1 MDVTFVSVAVL
12 LLLLL
17 LFASYVKTSPNIAMV
32 ISGLTKKP
40 RYLVGKVDSVYRSSK
55 RQTNCIWGRL
65 LWTSRPRRLFPQTT
79 SSM

>member
-32 ISGLTKKP
+32 IDRK
-40 RYLVGKVDSVYRSSK
+40 SVV
-55 RQTNCIWGRL
+55 
-65 LWTSRPRRLFPQTT
+65 
-79 SSM
+79 

>member
-40 RYLVGKVDSVYRSSK
+40 RYLVGKGGFRVPFLEKTDKLYL
-55 RQTNCIWGRL
+55 GRL